1 MNFHHN
7 YSSFIEQILFCTAK
21 TKLDN
26 LFRLNLNLGK
36 TMPYSPCKRG
46 YIAIVRGEKMYA
58 CTLHNESRMK
68 RIRHEGCVFRSGERD
83 LNDLWNKDLEVDDT
97 SFKRKNGDLGAE
109 KPIGEGGGFEK

>member
-1 MNFHHN
+1 M
-7 YSSFIEQILFCTAK
+7 YSKSSCSELTPQGIAIKDVAVRFG
-21 TKLDN
+21 N
-26 LFRLNLNLGK
+26 GK

-109 KPIGEGGGFEK
+109 KPIREGGGFEK